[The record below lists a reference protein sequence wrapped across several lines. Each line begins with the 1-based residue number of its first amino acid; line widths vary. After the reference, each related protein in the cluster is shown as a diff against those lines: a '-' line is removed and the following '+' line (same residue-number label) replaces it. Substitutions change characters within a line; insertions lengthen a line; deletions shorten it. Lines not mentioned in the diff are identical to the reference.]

1 MTERLHVIDGL
12 VELGFTQY
20 EARAYVGLLG
30 QPPMTGYAL
39 SNATKIPQPK
49 VYETLRRL
57 EGKHVVVRINDEPA
71 RYVAVSPDHL
81 MSRLEGDFG
90 RRLADAR
97 LSLHRLHL
105 DGAEDGIRVMTSLG
119 GFAPSAAKATGL
131 IDAASRH
138 LYLSLHSDQLND
150 LIPAVLSADARGVRV
165 DLLLFG
171 RGEITLRH
179 GRVVRHASTSGIVY
193 RHHQARHLAL
203 VADTDEALWAL
214 APAGDDWQGIY
225 AKDALLA
232 AVVKGYVRHDLYVQQ
247 IFGDL
252 GEELEARYGPGMEA
266 LISAAPEAAQAAA
279 TPAADASE
287 AAPERQTRP
296 RRTA

>member
-1 MTERLHVIDGL
+1 MTERLNVIDRL
-12 VELGFTQY
+12 AELGFTQY

-57 EGKHVVVRINDEPA
+57 EDKHVVVRINDEPA

-90 RRLADAR
+90 RKLADAR

-105 DGAEDGIRVMTSLG
+105 DGAEDGLRVMNSLG
-119 GFAPSAAKATGL
+119 SFASSAAKATSL
-131 IDAASRH
+131 MDAASRH
-138 LYLSLHSDQLND
+138 VYLSLHSDQLDD
-150 LIPAVLSADARGVRV
+150 LTPAVMSADSRGVRV

-171 RGEITLRH
+171 RGEITLRN

-214 APAGDDWQGIY
+214 APAGQDWQGIY

-252 GEELEARYGPGMEA
+252 GEELEARYGPGMEG
-266 LISAAPEAAQAAA
+266 LISAQPESAEATGASADNASQA
-279 TPAADASE
+279 TPQ
-287 AAPERQTRP
+287 RQTRR

>member
-1 MTERLHVIDGL
+1 MTERLNVIERL

-30 QPPMTGYAL
+30 QAPMTGYAL
-39 SNATKIPQPK
+39 SNGTKIPQPK

-57 EGKHVVVRINDEPA
+57 EDKHVVVRINDEPA

-105 DGAEDGIRVMTSLG
+105 DDADEGLRVMNSLGSFAASATKATSLME
-119 GFAPSAAKATGL
+119 
-131 IDAASRH
+131 AASRH
-138 LYLSLHSDQLND
+138 VYLSLHSDQLDD
-150 LIPAVLSADARGVRV
+150 LTPAIMNADSRGVRV

-179 GRVVRHASTSGIVY
+179 GRLVRHASTSGIVY

-214 APAGDDWQGIY
+214 APAGRDWQGIY

-247 IFGDL
+247 IFADL

-266 LISAAPEAAQAAA
+266 LISTPPEAAEA
-279 TPAADASE
+279 TRDSVADAAE
-287 AAPERQTRP
+287 TAPVRPTR
-296 RRTA
+296 RSRSA

>member
-1 MTERLHVIDGL
+1 MTERLNVIERL

-39 SNATKIPQPK
+39 ANGTKIPQPK

-57 EGKHVVVRINDEPA
+57 EDKHVVVRINDEPA

-81 MSRLEGDFG
+81 MSQMEGDFG

-97 LSLHRLHL
+97 LSLHKLHL
-105 DGAEDGIRVMTSLG
+105 DGADEGLRVMHSLG
-119 GFAPSAAKATGL
+119 SFAASAAKANSL
-131 IDAASRH
+131 IEAASRH
-138 LYLSLHSDQLND
+138 VYLSLHSDQLED
-150 LIPAVLSADARGVRV
+150 LAPALTRADSRGVRI

-171 RGEITLRH
+171 RGEIPLRH
-179 GRVVRHASTSGIVY
+179 GRLVRHASTSGIVY

-214 APAGDDWQGIY
+214 APAGRDWQGIY
-225 AKDALLA
+225 AKDPLLS
-232 AVVKGYVRHDLYVQQ
+232 AVVKGYVRHDLYIQQ
-247 IFGDL
+247 IFSDL

-266 LISAAPEAAQAAA
+266 LVSAPPESVEEADDTAASAEAALVRA
-279 TPAADASE
+279 T
-287 AAPERQTRP
+287 
-296 RRTA
+296 RRSKSA